1 MVNCMIVIKLFVS
14 LAMISFIATVAK
26 RKKLHQ
32 KHEYYRY
39 VLPIKTGPSIQTK
52 YSKVHQV
59 KVFKGSL
66 PQTLFGPFLNTLS
79 QMMNVKTS
87 CNIFKMQ
94 NQLKQITK
102 TREKMMQP
110 LMNPFW
116 KNWMS
121 IKTFKTPNSMFRE
134 K

>member
-1 MVNCMIVIKLFVS
+1 MIVIKLLVS

-26 RKKLHQ
+26 RKILHQ
-32 KHEYYRY
+32 EHEYYRY
-39 VLPIKTGPSIQTK
+39 VLPIKTGPGIQTK
-52 YSKVHQV
+52 YSKVHKV
-59 KVFKGSL
+59 KVFKGSF

-87 CNIFKMQ
+87 CNIFNMQ

-110 LMNPFW
+110 IMNPF
-116 KNWMS
+116 
-121 IKTFKTPNSMFRE
+121 
-134 K
+134 